1 MQTKMG
7 SRMKKF
13 QIVPGVIIWILLFL
27 IYCSRNANNPIGSD
41 FFERDSYGSE
51 NHLLIYPSSSD
62 TFFQIPFNT
71 GNSSRLYFGKYMG
84 RKAYSLIKFANFQD
98 SGSVDSA
105 FVKLYIDE
113 ILGAKTGSVDANIYI
128 VQTPWEDSE
137 MDWNTLQ
144 YIMTSMTGQPIDTVR
159 INADDDS
166 ICFFLPPATVEQ
178 WLSDKNQDYG
188 FLITSED
195 DNFMVKLFSEEANS
209 DSTPEPNITIYMTVD
224 TTKDT
229 LQRGTAEDVSLI
241 YEYIEPTSD
250 RLVLSTTTGYC
261 IYLSFNLDSI
271 PEKAILNRAVVH
283 LTTDTSLSFPDN
295 QDTLEL
301 KAYPIYD
308 PDWSFPSVKYNQ
320 YITYVGSVYKDS
332 AGVNITHMVQTWIK
346 GIEENYGLVLKVKS
360 ENKEQFTRFFFSTS
374 ADSALM
380 PRLDIYYTLPPSS
393 RF

>member
-1 MQTKMG
+1 
-7 SRMKKF
+7 
-13 QIVPGVIIWILLFL
+13 
-27 IYCSRNANNPIGSD
+27 
-41 FFERDSYGSE
+41 
-51 NHLLIYPSSSD
+51 
-62 TFFQIPFNT
+62 
-71 GNSSRLYFGKYMG
+71 
-84 RKAYSLIKFANFQD
+84 
-98 SGSVDSA
+98 
-105 FVKLYIDE
+105 
-113 ILGAKTGSVDANIYI
+113 
-128 VQTPWEDSE
+128 